1 VSARAPQPA
10 DRTPQPRPPA
20 GAAARPQLVEPP
32 RPAQPALVW
41 LALGIVYVVWGS
53 TYLGIRI
60 AVETMP
66 PLLMGAARFLVAGT
80 VLYGV
85 LRLRRGGAALRV
97 SRRELISCCVIGCL
111 LVTGGN
117 GLVNLAE
124 KHIASGLAALIVSSV
139 PLWVVVMRRVT
150 GERVPL
156 VTLASVCVGFAG
168 VALLL
173 VPGSGHAGR
182 AIGYVLV
189 VCAAFSWA
197 LGSFASRSAPLPRD
211 ALLST
216 SLQMLAGGALSLVL
230 GVATGEAGGLHPA
243 HFSARSLVAF
253 VYLIFIGSIVAY
265 TAYVWLLQNAPISK
279 AATYAYVNPV
289 IAIFLGW
296 AVLSES
302 VTALTLA
309 GAAIVVCSVAATVRR
324 ESR

>member
-1 VSARAPQPA
+1 M
-10 DRTPQPRPPA
+10 
-20 GAAARPQLVEPP
+20 
-32 RPAQPALVW
+32 W
-41 LALGIVYVVWGS
+41 IALGIVYVVWGS

-66 PLLMGAARFLVAGT
+66 ALLMGSARFLLAGGL
-80 VLYGV
+80 LYGV
-85 LRLRRGGAALRV
+85 LRWRRGAAAMRV
-97 SRRELISCCVIGCL
+97 TRRELAWCCLVGSL
-111 LVTGGN
+111 LVAGGN

-124 KHIASGLAALIVSSV
+124 RHIPSGIAALIVSSV

-150 GERVPL
+150 RERVPA
-156 VTLASVCVGFAG
+156 VTLASVGVGFAG
-168 VALLL
+168 VGLLL
-173 VPGSGHAGR
+173 LPGGGHGGR

-189 VCAAFSWA
+189 LCAAFSWA
-197 LGSFASRSAPLPRD
+197 LGSFLSRGAPLPRD

-216 SLQMLAGGALSLVL
+216 SLQMLAGGVLSGIL
-230 GVATGEAGGLHPA
+230 GVVTGELGALHPA
-243 HFSARSLVAF
+243 HFSARSLGAF
-253 VYLIFIGSIVAY
+253 VYLVFIGSIVAY

-296 AVLSES
+296 AVLSEK

-309 GAAIVVCSVAATVRR
+309 GAAIVVCSVAITVRR